1 MTIPLILVFVFVV
14 VMVFYTSRLMYN
26 VAVSNSGAV
35 IEDRILNVSS
45 LIDTHL
51 NTAEN
56 ILHMTADS
64 VHHMLISG
72 STPVRIHEFLVD
84 EQKSSYEK
92 RVLQLEKDDANASNK
107 AKSDFLANMSHEIR
121 TPKHEVEFI
130 IRGGSV

>member
-1 MTIPLILVFVFVV
+1 MDNTGIDISKEYGRKKHSMTIPLI
-14 VMVFYTSRLMYN
+14 
-26 VAVSNSGAV
+26 
-35 IEDRILNVSS
+35 
-45 LIDTHL
+45 
-51 NTAEN
+51 
-56 ILHMTADS
+56 
-64 VHHMLISG
+64 LISG

-92 RVLQLEKDDANASNK
+92 RVLQLEKDAANASNK